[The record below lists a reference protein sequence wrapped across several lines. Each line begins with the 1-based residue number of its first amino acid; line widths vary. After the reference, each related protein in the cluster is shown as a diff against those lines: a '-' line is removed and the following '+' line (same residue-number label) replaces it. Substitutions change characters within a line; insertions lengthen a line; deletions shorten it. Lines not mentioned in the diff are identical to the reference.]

1 MIVASLMGLPYRRRK
16 PNIPEEVVT
25 SVEKAMDKT
34 VAELFQSDEFSWLL
48 TRIRSQETAVRDL
61 YNTILRYGYDLTSR
75 VQYGHRIDFDCIGMK
90 VHRRMLEGCISE
102 YAGESADAAKS
113 YFELI
118 HARLIKNLPPI
129 EEIWQQH
136 NLATLK
142 DSPRSR

>member
-1 MIVASLMGLPYRRRK
+1 MIVTSLMGLTYRRRK

-48 TRIRSQETAVRDL
+48 TRIRNQDTSITNL

-75 VQYGHRIDFDCIGMK
+75 AQYGHRIDFDCVGMK

-102 YAGESADAAKS
+102 YGGGTTDAAKG
-113 YFELI
+113 YFKLI
-118 HARLIKNLPPI
+118 HARLIKNLTPI

-136 NLATLK
+136 NLSAAK
-142 DSPRSR
+142 DSPRAR